1 MKQIDLNCDLG
12 EGMPWDEA
20 VMPWISS
27 ANIAC
32 GFHAG
37 DVDTIRKTI
46 DLCLQHN
53 VAIGA
58 HPGFDDKPNFGR
70 KEIQLEDDALYGL
83 IQRQLELMQKIC
95 DEKKAKLHHVKL
107 HGALYNMAARSRA
120 ISKVAVQAV
129 KDFNDKLFFYG
140 LSGSVMTEEA
150 RIAGLKAVEEA
161 FADRAYSNQGTLL
174 PRNRP
179 EAIIQEDHQALDQV
193 FQILQDGSL
202 LTIEGKRI
210 RLSAETICIHGDESY
225 APALAEKIHKG
236 LKQRG
241 YRIETIK

>member
-1 MKQIDLNCDLG
+1 
-12 EGMPWDEA
+12 
-20 VMPWISS
+20 
-27 ANIAC
+27 
-32 GFHAG
+32 
-37 DVDTIRKTI
+37 
-46 DLCLQHN
+46 
-53 VAIGA
+53 
-58 HPGFDDKPNFGR
+58 
-70 KEIQLEDDALYGL
+70 
-83 IQRQLELMQKIC
+83 
-95 DEKKAKLHHVKL
+95 
-107 HGALYNMAARSRA
+107 
-120 ISKVAVQAV
+120 
-129 KDFNDKLFFYG
+129 
-140 LSGSVMTEEA
+140 
-150 RIAGLKAVEEA
+150 A